1 MHRSILVTS
10 LLLALRAVHVA
21 GQAAE
26 TTSNPL
32 NNFINGAQG
41 AAGAVNSAISAQSP
55 SSSSTTPS
63 SSSTTPTAA
72 AASSSAPATHHHGLS
87 NGAKIGIIVGCV
99 VAAVFI
105 IGLLAGICC
114 CLMLRKRRRNK
125 RNPTPVADEEI
136 KTWKEKPTNP
146 GRSYSPAAAA
156 HGRRST
162 DHHPSVPLMAAG
174 AIPHGSHSQAPSL
187 SQHPAMRQPQENPF
201 GDNAA
206 INQSPRNSNHHGAAA
221 GLAGATAAGAAG
233 YGVHRHHENQH
244 ANAATAP
251 PIANTHLPHQPGV
264 GPTGAATAGAAG
276 FGAHQPQGT
285 HGNQLPV
292 SNTPHMQ
299 NIRHGLPPGLAA
311 SKMGP
316 ASGSGLQQQSNAPIH
331 NGIDTLPSSNRP
343 TSNSHNGMKAAGGV
357 AAAGAAAYGVHQHEE
372 KKRLRDSSES
382 RSRSQS
388 RSRSRPQSGGALPTH
403 NDVDRPPT
411 PFGLSGIGQPYEDMH
426 VHVLQ
431 TEAPS
436 QDLRRSLHQ
445 REAPVE
451 PGYSDESDN
460 RSSRNSGVLSSNKPR
475 IPSRSPNRYSNI
487 NTNSYD
493 SSASNNTT
501 SSNSVGEPY
510 SSMNDPYRPR
520 QSDYVPPW
528 EQHKTRY
535 SGTPP
540 TTATMSPPPVPW
552 DKQETPRQRRQSHS
566 PRQSYEG
573 RRSSRSPATSINGQ
587 PRRLRFED
595 LASGDGHHGGYSSVG
610 QHDNYDAYD
619 HARWSQGVG
628 EAL

>member
-1 MHRSILVTS
+1 MDRATLVTS
-10 LLLALRAVHVA
+10 LLLALQAVQVA

-55 SSSSTTPS
+55 SSSPTSTPS

-72 AASSSAPATHHHGLS
+72 AASSSAPAAPHHGLS
-87 NGAKIGIIVGCV
+87 NGAKIGIIVGSV

-136 KTWKEKPTNP
+136 KSWKEKPTNP

-174 AIPHGSHSQAPSL
+174 AIPHGSHSQAPRL
-187 SQHPAMRQPQENPF
+187 SQHPPMRQPQENPF

-233 YGVHRHHENQH
+233 YGMHRHHQNQH
-244 ANAATAP
+244 ANAATAS
-251 PIANTHLPHQPGV
+251 PIANTHSPLHSGV
-264 GPTGAATAGAAG
+264 GPTGTTTASTAN
-276 FGAHQPQGT
+276 FSTHQPHNTQ
-285 HGNQLPV
+285 GNQLPV
-292 SNTPHMQ
+292 SNSPHMQ

-311 SKMGP
+311 SEMGP
-316 ASGSGLQQQSNAPIH
+316 ASGSGLPQESNAPNR

-343 TSNSHNGMKAAGGV
+343 TSNSHNGLKAAGGV

-372 KKRLRDSSES
+372 KKRLRNSSES

-388 RSRSRPQSGGALPTH
+388 RSRSRPRSGGVLPTH
-403 NDVDRPPT
+403 NNPDRPPT

-460 RSSRNSGVLSSNKPR
+460 RSSRNSGVLSNKPHV
-475 IPSRSPNRYSNI
+475 PSRSPNRYSTV

-501 SSNSVGEPY
+501 SSNSGGEPY
-510 SSMNDPYRPR
+510 SSINDPYRPR

-540 TTATMSPPPVPW
+540 TSATMSPPPVPW
-552 DKQETPRQRRQSHS
+552 DNQETPRQRRQSHS
-566 PRQSYEG
+566 PRHSYEG

-595 LASGDGHHGGYSSVG
+595 LASGESHNGGYSSVG
-610 QHDNYDAYD
+610 QHDGYDAYD

>member
-1 MHRSILVTS
+1 MHQSTLVTS
-10 LLLALRAVHVA
+10 LLLALRAVQVA

-26 TTSNPL
+26 TTTNPL

-55 SSSSTTPS
+55 SSSSSTPS

-146 GRSYSPAAAA
+146 GRNYSPAAAA
-156 HGRRST
+156 HGRQST

-233 YGVHRHHENQH
+233 YGVHRHHQNQH

-251 PIANTHLPHQPGV
+251 PIANTNSPFQSGV
-264 GPTGAATAGAAG
+264 GTTGAATAGATG
-276 FGAHQPQGT
+276 FGAHQPQST
-285 HGNQLPV
+285 QGNQLPV
-292 SNTPHMQ
+292 SNSPHMQ

-311 SKMGP
+311 SDMGP
-316 ASGSGLQQQSNAPIH
+316 ASGSGLPQQSNAPIH

-372 KKRLRDSSES
+372 KKRLRNSSGS

-388 RSRSRPQSGGALPTH
+388 RSRSRPRSGGVLPTH
-403 NDVDRPPT
+403 NDADRPPT

-436 QDLRRSLHQ
+436 HDLRRSLHQ

-460 RSSRNSGVLSSNKPR
+460 RSSRNSGVLSNKPR
-475 IPSRSPNRYSNI
+475 IPSRSPNRYSTI

-552 DKQETPRQRRQSHS
+552 DNQETPRQRRQSHS

-595 LASGDGHHGGYSSVG
+595 LASGDSHNGGYSSVG
-610 QHDNYDAYD
+610 QHDSYDAYD